1 MKKTVAPLM
10 FLTLLACVVAPLAF
24 GVETDEEY
32 IRLHYTKYEYKIPMR
47 DGVKL
52 FTAVYVP
59 NDESET
65 YPFILFRTPYAV
77 SPYGANASAPPSAR
91 TCDLPARATSLFS
104 RMFGAGS
111 CPRVTSST

>member
-1 MKKTVAPLM
+1 MKKTAVPLM
-10 FLTLLACVVAPLAF
+10 FLTLFTCVVAPLAF

-32 IRLHYTKYEYKIPMR
+32 IRLHYTKYECKIPMR

-59 NDESET
+59 NDKSET

-77 SPYGANASAPPSAR
+77 SPYGANAYRTPLGPNMRFAR
-91 TCDLPARATSLFS
+91 EGYIFVFQDVR
-104 RMFGAGS
+104 GGS